1 MWWWQRCAPHV
12 AAQLRH
18 GRNVGGLVGI
28 RVQREVLGH
37 LPEEDLAIVGGGRDQ
52 RVVEGT
58 PARPLALSLSL
69 QPCIVR
75 AYQSVSRT
83 AAVCPRKRG
92 IWSGARPRS
101 LRGMTANA
109 PPPLDS
115 QLTAMYSGLAYGDE
129 RVILEVACAV
139 G

>member
-1 MWWWQRCAPHV
+1 M
-12 AAQLRH
+12 AAQLCHR
-18 GRNVGGLVGI
+18 RNVGGLVGI

-37 LPEEDLAIVGGGRDQ
+37 LPEEDLAIVRGGCDQ
-52 RVVEGT
+52 RVVERT
-58 PARPLALSLSL
+58 PKKTLALSLSFTA
-69 QPCIVR
+69 IIGR

-101 LRGMTANA
+101 LRGMTAKA

-115 QLTAMYSGLAYGDE
+115 QLTAMYSGLAYACE
-129 RVILEVACAV
+129 RVMLEVACLV
-139 G
+139 S